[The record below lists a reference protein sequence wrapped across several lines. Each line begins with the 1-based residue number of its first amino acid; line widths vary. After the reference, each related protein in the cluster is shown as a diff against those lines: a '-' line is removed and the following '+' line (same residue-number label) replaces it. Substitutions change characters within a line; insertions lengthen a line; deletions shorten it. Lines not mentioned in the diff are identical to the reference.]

1 MEQAIIAFRICIY
14 ADEEGYPEVVLPLA
28 GLTCIYLATR
38 REGACLMPRA
48 DFVRRA
54 FEVSPRLRTLA
65 SEIIEWIPANWQVE
79 LELHISHHIQ

>member
-1 MEQAIIAFRICIY
+1 
-14 ADEEGYPEVVLPLA
+14 V
-28 GLTCIYLATR
+28 
-38 REGACLMPRA
+38 PRA

-54 FEVSPRLRTLA
+54 FEVSPRLRKLA